1 MSKTME
7 AFEGYPHKI
16 KRLLS
21 YLSEQLEIKPEEIKT
36 LYDDV
41 RTVELVSRCQV
52 RLVGEGAHAI
62 CLLKLNENGRCPYH
76 GSSRYDHNRTCQYR
90 DQRTRRQCYS
100 YISGKDKRNL
110 EVRYCKYHQQ
120 VVEYREDNSNGPQQF
135 ARIGNYIVLDGTV
148 FVISDDMTSII
159 GYTELA
165 PNGKIVLRTKYKE
178 GMDECVRLYGLNLEF
193 EEEK

>member
-1 MSKTME
+1 MSKAME

-21 YLSEQLEIKPEEIKT
+21 YLSEQFEIKPDEIKT

-41 RTVELVSRCQV
+41 RTVELASRCRV
-52 RLVGEGAHAI
+52 HLTGEGAHAL
-62 CLLKLNENGRCPYH
+62 CLLKLKEDGKCPYH

-100 YISGKDKRNL
+100 YINGKDKRNL

-135 ARIGNYIVLDGTV
+135 ARIGNYIVLDGSV

-159 GYTELA
+159 GYTELSST
-165 PNGKIVLRTKYKE
+165 GKIILQRKYKE
-178 GMDECVRLYGLNLEF
+178 GMDEYVRLYGLNLDF
-193 EEEK
+193 E